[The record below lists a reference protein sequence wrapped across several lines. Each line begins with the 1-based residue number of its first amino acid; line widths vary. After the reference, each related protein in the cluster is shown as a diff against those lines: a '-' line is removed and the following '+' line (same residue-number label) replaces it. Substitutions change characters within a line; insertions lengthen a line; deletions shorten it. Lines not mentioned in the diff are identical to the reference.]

1 MRRSRS
7 ASRVS
12 VAQGYHGHDDV
23 VRVER
28 LIASCTIGR
37 YFGVRSAR
45 ALEGPDFTQIAV
57 LL

>member
-1 MRRSRS
+1 MRRSRT

-12 VAQGYHGHDDV
+12 VAQRYHGDDV